1 LGFFQPF
8 SGQSFLYICKKSKIV
23 MEDTPY
29 KEALRYLEN
38 AKETLKK
45 AGKEDD
51 LYKDIKYVK
60 TASGTA
66 YSGVLIAIDEYL
78 KRKEGLKYKKAKSIE
93 DYRRRVAKQNKK
105 LLTLL
110 NSVYDSLHILGY
122 YFGTN
127 VVKHINTGFE
137 EAYQIIKYINP

>member
-1 LGFFQPF
+1 
-8 SGQSFLYICKKSKIV
+8 
-23 MEDTPY
+23 MENTAY
-29 KEALRYLEN
+29 EEALRYMDN

-45 AGKEDD
+45 AGKENE

-66 YSGVLIAIDEYL
+66 YSGVLLAIDEYL
-78 KRKEGLKYKKAKSIE
+78 KRKEGLKYKKPKSIE
-93 DYRRRVAKQNKK
+93 DYRTRVAKQNKK

-110 NSVYDSLHILGY
+110 NNAYDSLHILGY

-127 VVKHINTGFE
+127 SVKHIATGFE
-137 EAYQIIKYINP
+137 EAYQVIEYIKP